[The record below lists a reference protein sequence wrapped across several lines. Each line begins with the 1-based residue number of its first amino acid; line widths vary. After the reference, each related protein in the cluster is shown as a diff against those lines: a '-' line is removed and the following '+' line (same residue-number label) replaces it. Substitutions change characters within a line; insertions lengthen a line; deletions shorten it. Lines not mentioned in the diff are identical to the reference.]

1 MLSHMSSQLTAA
13 NAPHLTTPFPG
24 SPQPWDAPDPLPVMR
39 REFKLLLI
47 ERDLL
52 RGEVERL
59 RAIEQSRDQW
69 RREAQHLRALISQVP
84 SWALFWRRCLNGLRA
99 VLKPTD
105 QWHRA

>member
-1 MLSHMSSQLTAA
+1 MSSQLTAA
-13 NAPHLTTPFPG
+13 NAPHLTTPFSG
-24 SPQPWDAPDPLPVMR
+24 SQPWDAPDPLPVMR
-39 REFKLLLI
+39 RELKLLLI

-59 RAIEQSRDQW
+59 RAIEESRDQW
-69 RREAQHLRALISQVP
+69 RREAQHLRALIAQVP
-84 SWALFWRRCLNGLRA
+84 SWALFWRRCLNGLKA

>member
-13 NAPHLTTPFPG
+13 NAPHPTTSFPG
-24 SPQPWDAPDPLPVMR
+24 SQPWDAPDPLPVMR
-39 REFKLLLI
+39 RELKLLLI

-59 RAIEQSRDQW
+59 RAIEESRDQW
-69 RREAQHLRALISQVP
+69 RGEAQRLRALIAQVP
-84 SWALFWRRCLNGLRA
+84 SWALFWRRCVNGLKA